1 MADLPVVNYAELEKI
16 KAIAGSANDTS
27 VIMLNLNR
35 YSAEAAF
42 PNGDLYQEY
51 MQVLNQLLAEV
62 GGKVLWQSPSQANV
76 IGEQI
81 IHEALGI
88 WYPSHAAFMNLMTA
102 PSSERNMSLRARA
115 VAQADLHRLADYTA

>member
-1 MADLPVVNYAELEKI
+1 MADLPVGNYAELEKI
-16 KAIAGSANDTS
+16 QAIASSANDTS

-62 GGKVLWQSPSQANV
+62 GGKVLWQSPSHANV
-76 IGEQI
+76 IGEQFI
-81 IHEALGI
+81 DEALG
-88 WYPSHAAFMNLMTA
+88 N
-102 PSSERNMSLRARA
+102 
-115 VAQADLHRLADYTA
+115 

>member
-1 MADLPVVNYAELEKI
+1 MADLPVGNYAELEKI
-16 KAIAGSANDTS
+16 QAIASSANDTA

-62 GGKVLWQSPSQANV
+62 GGKVLWQSPSHANV

>member
-62 GGKVLWQSPSQANV
+62 
-76 IGEQI
+76 
-81 IHEALGI
+81 
-88 WYPSHAAFMNLMTA
+88 
-102 PSSERNMSLRARA
+102 
-115 VAQADLHRLADYTA
+115 